1 MDFELTEEQALIRE
15 TARRFVQDYDG
26 RRSSRA
32 GFNPA
37 VWASLAELG
46 FLAIGLPER
55 HGGMGGAVELALV
68 CQEFGRGPVL
78 EPYLGAAIFSG
89 QLIAAAG
96 RPEQQESLLRGIVSG
111 ERIMAVAYREPV
123 TPEDLTPRL
132 TRARVDGAAYVLSG
146 RKTLVPGSNEADS
159 FIVTALDGD
168 GAAGED
174 AGLTLF
180 MLSRRMDGVRV
191 MPAPLVD
198 GSWSVD
204 IELDE
209 VRLADTD
216 ILGSPGDGLA
226 PLVQALRYA
235 VLGNCAVT
243 CGAMMAALDQAAHYL
258 TVRKQFGLL
267 LSEFQVLRHK
277 IADMAIDCETAE
289 AAILKMI
296 ASFQDPDRHDPALA
310 VAGAK
315 VLLDEL
321 GHRVC
326 GQAIQIHGGMGMTE
340 ECGIGRYFAR
350 CLLNKTLFG
359 MPLDHMAQYV
369 ALLKKQRDAQPAMV
383 HEPRDRRVRQAAG
396 V

>member
-15 TARRFVQDYDG
+15 TARRFVQDYNG
-26 RRSSRA
+26 RRSFPA
-32 GFNPA
+32 GFDRA
-37 VWASLAELG
+37 IWTSLAERG

-55 HGGMGGAVELALV
+55 HGGMGGVVELALV
-68 CQEFGRGPVL
+68 CQEFGHGPVL
-78 EPYLGAAIFSG
+78 EPFLAAALFPG

-96 RPEQQESLLRGIVSG
+96 RPVQQENLLPDIASG
-111 ERIMAVAYREPV
+111 KRIMGVAYREPV
-123 TPEDLTPRL
+123 RPEDLTPRL
-132 TRARVDGAAYVLSG
+132 TRARRDGAAYILSG
-146 RKTLVPGSNEADS
+146 RKTLVSGGNEADS
-159 FIVTALDGD
+159 FIVTALAEGT
-168 GAAGED
+168 AGED

-180 MLSRRMDGVRV
+180 MVSRRLDGVRI
-191 MPAPLVD
+191 MPAPLAD

-204 IELDE
+204 IDLDG
-209 VRLADTD
+209 VRLTEAD
-216 ILGSPGDGLA
+216 ILGSPGEGMA
-226 PLVQALRYA
+226 ALVQALRYA
-235 VLGNCAVT
+235 ILGNCAIT
-243 CGAMMAALDQAAHYL
+243 CGAMTAALDQAAHYL

-277 IADMAIDCETAE
+277 IADMAIDCEMAE

-350 CLLNKTLFG
+350 CLLNKALFG
-359 MPLDHMAQYV
+359 TPLDHMAHYV
-369 ALLKKQRDAQPAMV
+369 ELLKERRDALPARV
-383 HEPRDRRVRQAAG
+383 HEPRDRRVRQAAD